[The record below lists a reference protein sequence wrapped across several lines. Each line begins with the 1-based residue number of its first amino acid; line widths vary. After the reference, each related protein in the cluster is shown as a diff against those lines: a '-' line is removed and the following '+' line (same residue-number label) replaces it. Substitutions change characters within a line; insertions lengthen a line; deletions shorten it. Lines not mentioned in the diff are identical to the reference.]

1 MSRTKSQGLGRNLAK
16 TLSHTLPTT
25 LSAAAQETAV
35 TPTNSKD
42 GGAADHSGK
51 SGTEAGAGAN
61 DEHYFSIGELA
72 DEFDITTRTIRFY
85 EARGLLIPQ
94 RFRSNRAYSRRDR
107 ARLKLILR
115 GKNLGFSLEDI
126 AEYLSLYDSD
136 PGQVTQTRL
145 LLDKV
150 EAHIAGLNSKNR
162 DIERTLG
169 ELSEIRNQ
177 CLGHLKRGR

>member
-1 MSRTKSQGLGRNLAK
+1 MSRAKTKSPADAPAPVG
-16 TLSHTLPTT
+16 TLN
-25 LSAAAQETAV
+25 AAPPERGGGGTASDQASDQ
-35 TPTNSKD
+35 NSD
-42 GGAADHSGK
+42 QASDNSDDP
-51 SGTEAGAGAN
+51 AGA
-61 DEHYFSIGELA
+61 DHYFSIGELA

-85 EARGLLIPQ
+85 EARGLLVPQ
-94 RFRSNRAYSRRDR
+94 RFRSNRAYNRRDR

-150 EAHIAGLNSKNR
+150 EAHIADLNSKSR

-169 ELSEIRNQ
+169 ELKQIRDQ
-177 CLGHLKRGR
+177 CLGHLKQGR

>member
-1 MSRTKSQGLGRNLAK
+1 MSRTKTKN
-16 TLSHTLPTT
+16 TLPVAVEV
-25 LSAAAQETAV
+25 AALTA
-35 TPTNSKD
+35 PEP
-42 GGAADHSGK
+42 DH
-51 SGTEAGAGAN
+51 GAGSGGDRLPAVEGG
-61 DEHYFSIGELA
+61 DDHYFSIGELA

-136 PGQVTQTRL
+136 PGQVTQTKL

-150 EAHIAGLNSKNR
+150 EVHIADLNSKSR

-169 ELSEIRNQ
+169 ELKDIRAQ
-177 CLGHLKRGR
+177 CMGHLKRGR